1 MAVVVK
7 RLTRHLGAEIS
18 GIDLRAPVT
27 DADFLQVRQAFD
39 EHSIL
44 VFRDQDITDDQQ
56 VAFSRR
62 FGPLELTVSS
72 NPAGAGTVVTILSN
86 LDESGAVIPPT
97 DRRMVFNT
105 GNQMWHTDSSFKEIP
120 ATGSLL
126 SGRAVPAEGG
136 ETEFASMRA
145 GYDVLSD
152 DRKKDLEGLVCVHD
166 FAYSRG
172 LIDPNLL
179 KDRDKRELPPV
190 KQALVRSNP
199 STGRRNLFVGAHAS
213 YVEGMDFDNGRG
225 LIKELNAHVTQAE
238 FVYRHEWRKHDLVL
252 WDNRCALHRGR
263 PWNPLYPRVMHRTTV
278 AGVGRTA

>member
-252 WDNRCALHRGR
+252 WDNRCALHRR
-263 PWNPLYPRVMHRTTV
+263 VPWNPLYPRVMHRTTV

>member
-7 RLTRHLGAEIS
+7 RLTQHIAAEIS
-18 GIDLRAPVT
+18 GVDLSGDVSDDNFRE
-27 DADFLQVRQAFD
+27 VRNAFD

-44 VFRDQDITDDQQ
+44 VFRDQNITDDQQ
-56 VAFSRR
+56 VAFSEK

-86 LDESGAVIPPT
+86 VDEDGAAIPPE

-105 GNQMWHTDSSFKEIP
+105 GNQMWHTDSSFKDVP

-126 SGRAVPAEGG
+126 SGRQVPPEGG

-145 GYDVLSD
+145 GYDALPLEQ
-152 DRKKDLEGLVCVHD
+152 KDLLRDLICVHD

-179 KDRDKRELPPV
+179 RDQDKRELPPV
-190 KQALVRSNP
+190 RQALVRTNP
-199 STGRRNLFVGAHAS
+199 TTGRKNLFVGAHAS
-213 YVEGMDFDNGRG
+213 YIDGMG
-225 LIKELNAHVTQAE
+225 LRESRELIRELNAHVTKPE
-238 FVYRHEWRKHDLVL
+238 FVYRHEWRKHDLVM

-263 PWNPLYPRVMHRTTV
+263 PWNPIYPRVMHRTTV
-278 AGVGRTA
+278 AGIGRTA